1 MGKVQMNV
9 NFHFLFLFSVI
20 INIVASGCQSKPAP
34 DYASQYGECL
44 QAFSQ
49 FDPFDQR
56 DSLNICL
63 RGAKMPDF
71 SIQDINGKM
80 LNASDLKGQV
90 TVINFWSTTC
100 RPCLAEMP
108 GLNEIVARYKNKPIR
123 FLALTADKKERL
135 EKVFLG
141 KRDFD
146 FELFSD
152 AHPTISRTFHYEWG
166 LPLTLVFDKNG
177 LFVCW
182 VSGSYDDFR
191 AADAIKEELIPVLDE
206 LLE

>member
-1 MGKVQMNV
+1 MKVNI
-9 NFHFLFLFSVI
+9 NYLILFSLLL
-20 INIVASGCQSKPAP
+20 NMGLMGCQSNPAP
-34 DYASQYGECL
+34 AYATQYVKCT
-44 QAFSQ
+44 QQFSQ
-49 FDPFDQR
+49 LDPFDQR

-71 SIQDINGKM
+71 SITDIKGNL
-80 LNASDLKGQV
+80 LNAGDLKGKV

-108 GLNEIVARYKNKPIR
+108 GLNEIVAKYRNKPIR
-123 FLALTADKKERL
+123 FLAFTADKKERL

-152 AHPTISRTFHYEWG
+152 AHPTISQTFQYQWG
-166 LPLTLVFDKNG
+166 LPLTLIFDKEG
-177 LFVCW
+177 LFVGW
-182 VSGSYDDFR
+182 FSGSFDDFR
-191 AADAIKEELIPVLDE
+191 ASDAIKEELIPILDN
-206 LLE
+206 LLK